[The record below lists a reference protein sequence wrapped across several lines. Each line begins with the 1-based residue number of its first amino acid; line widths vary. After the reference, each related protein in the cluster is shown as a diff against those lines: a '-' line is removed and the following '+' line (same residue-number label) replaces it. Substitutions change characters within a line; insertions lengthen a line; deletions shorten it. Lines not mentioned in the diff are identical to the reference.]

1 MKKLFIS
8 IILITSCT
16 KEISFDLPLNEPKI
30 TVNGFIEKGQ
40 TAKILLTNSTDPFNM
55 SSDFLN
61 PDFFQTNVIQN
72 ATVVI
77 IDKEKNITD
86 TLKTTPFGISDTWF
100 YNYEG
105 SNILGE
111 EGKTY
116 HLEITHNNEI
126 ITAKTSIPYI
136 EENMFPNDSLRF
148 IYKEED
154 NNYCYLWAHY
164 NDPDTLGNC
173 ASIYTKTINSTYLED
188 PMDINMDGDN
198 YSAPFF
204 KRVLDNGGNY
214 NDEYVNGLAFS
225 YPTYNGYGWWENS
238 NSEEIDGYSG
248 ETLGFWN
255 VDPEK
260 QVIIKISAMDRS
272 SWNFWASIQ
281 NNNPPGIFGSPS
293 NVQSNINGGIG
304 IWYGTSSL
312 YRTINCSP

>member
-1 MKKLFIS
+1 
-8 IILITSCT
+8 
-16 KEISFDLPLNEPKI
+16 
-30 TVNGFIEKGQ
+30 
-40 TAKILLTNSTDPFNM
+40 
-55 SSDFLN
+55 
-61 PDFFQTNVIQN
+61 
-72 ATVVI
+72 
-77 IDKEKNITD
+77 
-86 TLKTTPFGISDTWF
+86 
-100 YNYEG
+100 
-105 SNILGE
+105 
-111 EGKTY
+111 
-116 HLEITHNNEI
+116 
-126 ITAKTSIPYI
+126 
-136 EENMFPNDSLRF
+136 MFPNDSLRF

-225 YPTYNGYGWWENS
+225 YPSYNGYGWWENS

-312 YRTINCSP
+312 YRTKNCSP